1 MHKTLVVDD
10 SESQRLLLTHY
21 LKGLCQCD
29 TAENGAEA
37 VELFARALAAGEP
50 YAILLMDLDMPGVN
64 GYQAMRRMRALE
76 HNHGLYPPDTCRFI
90 VVSSLG
96 TGLSVA
102 AESEGCLVDAFFTK
116 PLTRDELIRKIKA
129 LSVLYGIGP
138 ASGEG

>member
-1 MHKTLVVDD
+1 MHKTLIVDD

-21 LKGLCQCD
+21 LKGVCRCD
-29 TAENGAEA
+29 TAQDGAEA
-37 VELFARALAAGEP
+37 VELFARALAAGAP

-64 GYQAMRRMRALE
+64 GYQAMRRMRVLE
-76 HNHGLYPPDTCRFI
+76 HGHGLFPPDTCRFI

-96 TGLSVA
+96 AGVSVA

-116 PLTRDELIRKIKA
+116 PLTQDELIRKIKA

-138 ASGEG
+138 ANGAG

>member
-21 LKGLCQCD
+21 LKGVCRCD
-29 TAENGAEA
+29 TAEEGAEA
-37 VELFARALAAGEP
+37 VDLFGRALDSGEP

-76 HNHGLYPPDTCRFI
+76 HGHGLYPPDTCRFI

-96 TGLSVA
+96 AGVSVA
-102 AESEGCLVDAFFTK
+102 AESEGCLVDAFFLK
-116 PLTRDELIRKIKA
+116 PLTRDDLIRKIKG
-129 LSVLYGIGP
+129 LSLLYGIGS
-138 ASGEG
+138 AKAGG